1 MRGGLKNSD
10 RWIMHEKTLGDIKA
24 AGEIGEGAAS
34 LRVTDNM
41 DGAGKVRKGKKQE
54 AEELD
59 FEEDFQDDDG
69 MMELGIEDE
78 EERKD
83 AVKKAY
89 GGQGTKSKID
99 FEEAEDEPDFQM
111 KSSKDE
117 RKLKRVL
124 EKREGLDL
132 MDSDDDNDPY
142 GSDSVCLPFLTK
154 TE

>member
-1 MRGGLKNSD
+1 
-10 RWIMHEKTLGDIKA
+10 MHEKTLGDIKA
-24 AGEIGEGAAS
+24 AGEIGSGAAS

-78 EERKD
+78 DERKD

-99 FEEAEDEPDFQM
+99 FEEVDDEPDAQK
-111 KSSKDE
+111 KSTKDE
-117 RKLKRVL
+117 RKVKRML
-124 EKREGLDL
+124 EKCEGLDL
-132 MDSDDDNDPY
+132 LNSEDDNDPY
-142 GSDSVCLPFLTK
+142 GSDSVFVQLLTSI
-154 TE
+154 E